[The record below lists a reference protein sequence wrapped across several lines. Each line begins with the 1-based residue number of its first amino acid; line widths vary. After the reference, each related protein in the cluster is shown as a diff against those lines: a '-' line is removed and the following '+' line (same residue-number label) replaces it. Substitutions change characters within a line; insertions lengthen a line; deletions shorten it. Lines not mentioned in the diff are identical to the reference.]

1 MILIVDHQDSF
12 TRNLE
17 HLLSN
22 FDEILV
28 VDRRNVS
35 PVQIQE
41 AQLIVLSPGPGKPD
55 DYPETQSLYRELLGI
70 KPLLGICL
78 GFQLILQEEGGQII
92 RQNKVLHGVET
103 DIEIIQNTRT
113 YEEIENPLRV
123 ARYHS
128 LQIDPKSLSSIQKS
142 ILITGHDPLRKVPL
156 SFEDLDRKLFGLQ
169 YHPESF
175 LTNKGKQII
184 QNIHHACVDKNGRT
198 DQTS

>member
-28 VDRRNVS
+28 VDRKNVS
-35 PVQIQE
+35 SVQIHE

-70 KPLLGICL
+70 KPLLGVCL

-128 LQIDPKSLSSIQKS
+128 LQIDPESLSSIQKS

-184 QNIHHACVDKNGRT
+184 QNIHHACVDNSGRT

>member
-22 FDEILV
+22 FDKILV

-128 LQIDPKSLSSIQKS
+128 LQIDPESLSSIQKS

>member
-35 PVQIQE
+35 SVQIHE

-55 DYPETQSLYRELLGI
+55 DYPETQSLYRKLLGI

-78 GFQLILQEEGGQII
+78 GFQLMLQEEGGQII

-128 LQIDPKSLSSIQKS
+128 LQIDPESLSSIQKS